1 MGEEGLSD
9 KASAFE
15 GYQVNLDLLRAA
27 DPEWRFMHCL
37 PAHRGDEVTD
47 EVMDHPQSI
56 VFDQAEN
63 RMWAQMALM
72 TYLINPSAYETMAE
86 MLGV

>member
-1 MGEEGLSD
+1 
-9 KASAFE
+9 
-15 GYQVNLDLLRAA
+15 
-27 DPEWRFMHCL
+27 
-37 PAHRGDEVTD
+37 
-47 EVMDHPQSI
+47 MDHPQSI